1 MPTPTKI
8 KINRAPVLTLWAV
21 VVAERLGYSRD
32 SALTLGKAVAGMSAF
47 AKAKSLGLAED
58 RDTDL
63 GSRTKAREKKE
74 TAVAFMGRRIP
85 VADSP
90 SGPLALADGK
100 PVAPKSVEKYLTSKF
115 GDNLKGV
122 TSAMAELARSVPRET
137 LIREGFRLYEKFRP
151 EIPAGVEGWGKTGVL
166 DLALIARLA
175 RKGPKSDRVAQHQ
188 IVALGSY
195 GSIIRPIV
203 RICVGIRG
211 PSDSCAYRSAR
222 IDSECAR

>member
-1 MPTPTKI
+1 MPTPAKI

-63 GSRTKAREKKE
+63 GSRTKAREKEE

-90 SGPLALADGK
+90 SGPLAQADGK
-100 PVAPKSVEKYLTSKF
+100 PVAPKSVEKYLASKF

-151 EIPAGVEGWGKTGVL
+151 EIPAGVGGWGKTGIL
-166 DLALIARLA
+166 DLALISRLA
-175 RKGPKSDRVAQHQ
+175 GKAAEK
-188 IVALGSY
+188 
-195 GSIIRPIV
+195 
-203 RICVGIRG
+203 
-211 PSDSCAYRSAR
+211 
-222 IDSECAR
+222 